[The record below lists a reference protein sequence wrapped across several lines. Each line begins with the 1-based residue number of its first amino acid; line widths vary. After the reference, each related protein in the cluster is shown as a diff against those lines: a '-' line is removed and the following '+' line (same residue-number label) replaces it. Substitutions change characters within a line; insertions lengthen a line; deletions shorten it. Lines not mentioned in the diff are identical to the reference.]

1 MKNTTIFGL
10 ILAGGRGSRM
20 DGVDKGLALLDGET
34 LVARTVAKLAPQ
46 VGQILISANR
56 NLETYGALK
65 AHRKRIRVV
74 PDLIENYQ
82 GPLAGMH
89 AGLHAIA
96 QLRKPPQ
103 YVMVVPTD
111 TPNLPSCLVE
121 RLYTDLGGTDPA
133 DISKASADCAYVT
146 VKDEMHPLTCLVRL
160 NVLDSLEQFL
170 VDEDRRVRN
179 WIKRLNSVA
188 VSFDDYPHAFAN
200 YNTPELLALKQDR

>member
-1 MKNTTIFGL
+1 MKKTKIFGL

-56 NLETYGALK
+56 NLEIYGALK
-65 AHRKRIRVV
+65 AHGKAIRVV
-74 PDLIENYQ
+74 PDIIENYQ

-89 AGLHAIA
+89 AGLHAIT
-96 QLRKPPQ
+96 QLRTPPS

-111 TPNLPSCLVE
+111 TPHLPSCLVE
-121 RLYTDLGGTDPA
+121 RLFSG
-133 DISKASADCAYVT
+133 ISKASHSCAYVT
-146 VKDEMHPLTCLVRL
+146 VKDEMHPLTCLVKL
-160 NVLDSLEQFL
+160 DVLPSLQQFL
-170 VDEDRRVRN
+170 IDDDRRVRN

-188 VSFDDYPHAFAN
+188 VPFDDYPNAFAN
-200 YNTPELLALKQDR
+200 YNTSDQLLAVKQDS